1 MIEVVVP
8 YFRVNDGE
16 RSESTGI
23 TDDELMLCMNPRQCP
38 TSCAST

>member
-8 YFRVNDGE
+8 YFCVNDGE
-16 RSESTGI
+16 RSESTGM

-38 TSCAST
+38 TSWVTT